1 MSITIDIDEQL
12 VADLGREEVEREFK
26 KAIERLELRKLARQ
40 MADDLKDINLTNDPD
55 WQKAR
60 EEAWVHSIIADRSI
74 IGEFGSRIIDAQKAL
89 PSNKSAD
96 RYCTP
101 SLHE

>member
-1 MSITIDIDEQL
+1 MSITIDIDEEL

-40 MADDLKDINLTNDPD
+40 MAEDLKEIDLTNDPD

-60 EEAWVHSIIADRSI
+60 EAAWSEYRQRNKLAAD
-74 IGEFGSRIIDAQKAL
+74 GSRQ
-89 PSNKSAD
+89 
-96 RYCTP
+96 Y
-101 SLHE
+101 

>member
-12 VADLGREEVEREFK
+12 VEDLGREEVEREFK

-40 MADDLKDINLTNDPD
+40 MAEDLKEIDLTNDPD

-60 EEAWVHSIIADRSI
+60 EAAWATYGH
-74 IGEFGSRIIDAQKAL
+74 
-89 PSNKSAD
+89 
-96 RYCTP
+96 RYTP
-101 SLHE
+101 KESTNEQ

>member
-26 KAIERLELRKLARQ
+26 KAVERLELRKLARQ
-40 MADDLKDINLTNDPD
+40 VAEDMKAIDLTNDPD

-60 EEAWVHSIIADRSI
+60 EEAW
-74 IGEFGSRIIDAQKAL
+74 IGYRQRNNLATDGSRQ
-89 PSNKSAD
+89 
-96 RYCTP
+96 Y
-101 SLHE
+101 

>member
-1 MSITIDIDEQL
+1 MSITIAIDEQL

-40 MADDLKDINLTNDPD
+40 VAKDMKDIDLTNDPD

-60 EEAWVHSIIADRSI
+60 QEAW
-74 IGEFGSRIIDAQKAL
+74 IGYRQRQQ
-89 PSNKSAD
+89 PS
-96 RYCTP
+96 Y
-101 SLHE
+101 